1 MLIEFLNSL
10 LSSTMV
16 CQNKMRNQYGFDD
29 IQKKIYAIYDA
40 QMHRFLNNESWELT
54 KDEAIELAMYRKK
67 LKSLN

>member
-1 MLIEFLNSL
+1 
-10 LSSTMV
+10 
-16 CQNKMRNQYGFDD
+16 MRNQYGFDD